1 MDRNSAHGVK
11 NASHQSAWR
20 WFRSQFHMRPPDDEE
35 DQNWWFASTAI
46 PLIAASIGPLANVM
60 SIAAL
65 ITPWRNDI
73 YYDKSDQFGLPVQ
86 EGFRDPRWCTALN
99 ATSLACGVFG
109 NLFLLCNFTRAV
121 RYIIALPASIIL
133 WLLATV
139 ILIGITAAMHI
150 YQSPSPG
157 QIYSEAYWSAVIA
170 AVLYFILCIILM
182 INMLGYFLGHYPQHF
197 ALTDDQRTL
206 ILQTMAFMVWLLV
219 GAAIFQ
225 QAIGIPFSD
234 ALYFCDLTI
243 LTLGF
248 GDITPQDSVARGLVL
263 PYAVIGIII
272 LGLAVGSIHR
282 FGKQLRYENV
292 VRKHIERKRQST
304 FERST
309 TYEPRSK
316 EAELKRL
323 GLPSRAM
330 EEPIESTQQTSQ
342 ISSKSRRRKRPIR
355 SAIGALS
362 RPKLLVMREEKDRF
376 DAMRAIQRETIRFRR
391 WTNLVF
397 IIIIFGIFW
406 SCGAIVFWKLENIT
420 YFEALYFGF
429 CSLLTIGYGD
439 IAPKTNAGRPF
450 FFVWSLCAVPTMTV
464 LISEMGDTIIA
475 GFKHATN
482 RVGEWTVLPQ
492 SEKHTSILSRFPRI
506 FAFLKHREEKQRIAH
521 GFPIGPDEEQA
532 THPRQSLSD
541 LARTPHTPSHPNSPT
556 PRLCNSARNQR
567 RPRRQ
572 TQILHLRRMG

>member
-1 MDRNSAHGVK
+1 
-11 NASHQSAWR
+11 
-20 WFRSQFHMRPPDDEE
+20 
-35 DQNWWFASTAI
+35 
-46 PLIAASIGPLANVM
+46 
-60 SIAAL
+60 
-65 ITPWRNDI
+65 
-73 YYDKSDQFGLPVQ
+73 
-86 EGFRDPRWCTALN
+86 
-99 ATSLACGVFG
+99 
-109 NLFLLCNFTRAV
+109 
-121 RYIIALPASIIL
+121 
-133 WLLATV
+133 
-139 ILIGITAAMHI
+139 
-150 YQSPSPG
+150 
-157 QIYSEAYWSAVIA
+157 
-170 AVLYFILCIILM
+170 
-182 INMLGYFLGHYPQHF
+182 
-197 ALTDDQRTL
+197 
-206 ILQTMAFMVWLLV
+206 MAFMVWLLV

-541 LARTPHTPSHPNSPT
+541 LARTPTPPATQIAQHLVFAIQRVTKDALDDKPKYYTYEEWVEFTRMIRFTDPARQDGLVVDEDEYGILNWDWIGETSPMVASQT
-556 PRLCNSARNQR
+556 EPEWVLERLCESLVRYLAVQEQSRDGGGGGGEEF
-567 RPRRQ
+567 
-572 TQILHLRRMG
+572 TLRKERDIGIDGG